1 MKKQFSKVEFSASD
15 TFLFTYFQ
23 YRINIPMEVAIKS
36 QTASILSAHESC
48 LIFFPV
54 DLIQSCSKGV
64 K

>member
-48 LIFFPV
+48 LTFFPV
-54 DLIQSCSKGV
+54 D
-64 K
+64 